1 MKPSVATLM
10 LCLGT
15 VHAEFLAEYIFS
27 PGWRERLVRELEAAG
42 HRVRLLLGQMGFS
55 RKKLQARF

>member
-1 MKPSVATLM
+1 M

-15 VHAEFLAEYIFS
+15 VHAEFLAEYIVS
-27 PGWRERLVRELEAAG
+27 PGWREKLVRELEAAG